1 MAIRNP
7 RKSIISHMVE
17 TSKVHFYTE
26 RFCNGKICDIYT
38 LSVLA

>member
-17 TSKVHFYTE
+17 TRKVHFYTE
-26 RFCNGKICDIYT
+26 RSCNAKIFDIYT
-38 LSVLA
+38 FSVLA